1 MQACVNING
10 TITSADNAAIS
21 ILDHGFLFGDSVYDA
36 FRTYER
42 KLFLFNRHFD
52 RLEYSAR
59 GVFLTL
65 PWTREKFRSEMMRT
79 IEAANYAGESKAR
92 LIVTRG
98 IGEVIADPETCSG
111 PNVIIIVAPLKPY
124 PAEMYSDGVEMTVSS
139 IPRGGMVADYKTGN
153 LMHQVLATRE
163 AKSRNAYD
171 AILLTTEGFISDGI
185 ACNVFMIQ
193 DSTLKT
199 PGHEASIIEGITKG
213 VVINAAR
220 TLGMNVVQG
229 LFHPD
234 EIERSTEMFLTGT
247 YREVVPVVRVD
258 GKPIGNGRP
267 GSWTRKI
274 MEAYR
279 VEVKRLLIQED

>member
-10 TITSADNAAIS
+10 TITPADQAFIS

-36 FRTYER
+36 FRTYDR

-52 RLEYSAR
+52 RLEHSAR

-65 PWTREKFRSEMMRT
+65 PWTRERFRSEMMRT
-79 IEAANYAGESKAR
+79 IDAANYAGESKVR

-111 PNVIIIVAPLKPY
+111 PTVVIIVAPLRPY

-139 IPRGGMVADYKTGN
+139 IPRGGMVGDYKTGN

-163 AKSRNAYD
+163 ARSRNAYD
-171 AILLTTEGFISDGI
+171 AILLTTEGYISDGI

-213 VVINAAR
+213 VVLKAAR
-220 TLGMNVVQG
+220 NLEMNVVQG

-234 EIERSTEMFLTGT
+234 EIERSSEMFLTGT

-258 GKPIGNGRP
+258 GKPIGTGRP
-267 GSWTRKI
+267 GAWTRKI

-279 VEVKRLLIQED
+279 VEVSRLLVQED